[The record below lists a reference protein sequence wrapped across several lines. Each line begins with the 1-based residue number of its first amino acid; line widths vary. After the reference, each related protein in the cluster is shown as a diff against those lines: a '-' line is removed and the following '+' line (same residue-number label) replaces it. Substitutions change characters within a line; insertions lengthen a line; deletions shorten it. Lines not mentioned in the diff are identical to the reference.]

1 MAHSTPLQFDVPD
14 MDCQGCVRS
23 ITEALRKLDPNV
35 HVVADLDT
43 KRVVIGGEIEAG
55 RAAEAIEAAGFD
67 VKAAG

>member
-43 KRVVIGGEIEAG
+43 SASSL
-55 RAAEAIEAAGFD
+55 AARSMPAAPPRRSRRLGLM
-67 VKAAG
+67 